1 MKMAKKAM
9 KKQFNKK
16 RQNPQELKKGDNM
29 WLKIKNIYLN
39 QFSKKL
45 NQKIY
50 RSFSITKNIRQEV
63 F

>member
-39 QFSKKL
+39 QSSKKL
-45 NQKIY
+45 DQKIY
-50 RSFSITKNIRQEV
+50 RPFRITKNIR
-63 F
+63 

>member
-39 QFSKKL
+39 QSSKKL
-45 NQKIY
+45 DQKIY
-50 RSFSITKNIRQEV
+50 RPFRITKNIRQEV

>member
-1 MKMAKKAM
+1 MKMTKKAM

>member
-39 QFSKKL
+39 QS
-45 NQKIY
+45 
-50 RSFSITKNIRQEV
+50 SKNIRQEV